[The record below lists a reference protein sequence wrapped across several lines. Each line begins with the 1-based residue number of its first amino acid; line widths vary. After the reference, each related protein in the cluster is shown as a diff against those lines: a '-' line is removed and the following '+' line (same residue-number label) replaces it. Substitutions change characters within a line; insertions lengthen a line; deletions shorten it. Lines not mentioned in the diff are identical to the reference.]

1 VPGFADRL
9 SRATGQGLDSFFDT
23 GQEADRVPVIVKSI
37 HYRKPTDMSK
47 LIITSAIGCL
57 LLTTAPHPA
66 IAAPSVL
73 LPADQAQALL
83 EQCSRPTPEDVDGSW
98 TVPVATL
105 KRLERDLPQL
115 SQLGPKPAA
124 IGGKAFDPGGF
135 YRQYVGITVHG
146 RKLIYINAFGGS
158 GGHIPFDLPW
168 RKTPVVVC
176 DGGSSHWGAIYDPK
190 THKFSQLQFNGR

>member
-1 VPGFADRL
+1 M
-9 SRATGQGLDSFFDT
+9 
-23 GQEADRVPVIVKSI
+23 
-37 HYRKPTDMSK
+37 RK
-47 LIITSAIGCL
+47 IITGTIAGL
-57 LLTTAPHPA
+57 L
-66 IAAPSVL
+66 IVAAALPGLALSDRAVL
-73 LPADQAQALL
+73 LPADQAKATL

-115 SQLGPKPAA
+115 SQLGPKPSA
-124 IGGKAFDPGGF
+124 IEDKAFAPGGF

-146 RKLIYINAFGGS
+146 RKLIYINAFGGGS
-158 GGHIPFDLPW
+158 DRIPFDIPW

-176 DGGSSHWGAIYDPK
+176 DGGSAHWGAIYDPK